1 MDSVADVAR
10 AVLYEGFILWP
21 YRRSAMK
28 NRQRWTFGGVF
39 PEPYSRARG
48 EDDAWQMQTECL
60 VAGDADATV
69 DVHLTFLHVIDR
81 RVARVTD
88 TGLEFVDELC
98 IGGERHIAWEEATE
112 RQVLALRRGLRMLED
127 TEYIPIGI
135 PAGDA
140 EEWLTDASGARVAVI
155 KRSWEAIDGMLE
167 LSATRVAEQLFRVRA
182 RIVNRTA
189 WGGARRD
196 EALHRTFVST
206 HTILHVEGGRFV
218 SHMAP
223 PDSLRAEVEACR
235 NIGTWPVLAGEEGS
249 HHTILSSP
257 IILYDYPRIAPE
269 SPGDLFDSCEID
281 QLLVLNMLALT
292 DEEQREMR
300 DTDPRARELLERTQS
315 LSPEQLLR
323 LHGVIR
329 DMHPIGGS

>member
-1 MDSVADVAR
+1 MDLVADVAR
-10 AVLYEGFILWP
+10 AVLYEGYILWP

-60 VAGDADATV
+60 VEGDGDATV
-69 DVHLTFLHVIDR
+69 DVHLCFLHVVER

-88 TGLEFVDELC
+88 AGLEFVDELQ
-98 IGGERHIAWEEATE
+98 IGDARHVAWEEATE
-112 RQVLALRRGLRMLED
+112 RQVLALRRALRTLD
-127 TEYIPIGI
+127 STEYIPIGI
-135 PAGDA
+135 PAGEA

-167 LSATRVAEQLFRVRA
+167 LSATRVGEQFYRVTA
-182 RIVNRTA
+182 RLVNRTA
-189 WGGARRD
+189 WRGELRD
-196 EALHRTFVST
+196 EALRRAFVST
-206 HTILHVEGGRFV
+206 HTILNVDGGSFV
-218 SHMAP
+218 SLMGP
-223 PDSLRAEVEACR
+223 PEKLRAEVESCR

-249 HHTILSSP
+249 HHTMLSSP
-257 IILYDYPRIAPE
+257 IILYDYPRVAPE

-281 QLLVLNMLALT
+281 QLLVLNMLTLT
-292 DEEQREMR
+292 DEERREMR
-300 DTDPRARELLERTQS
+300 DTDPRTREMLERCQS

-329 DMHPIGGS
+329 DIHPIGDQ